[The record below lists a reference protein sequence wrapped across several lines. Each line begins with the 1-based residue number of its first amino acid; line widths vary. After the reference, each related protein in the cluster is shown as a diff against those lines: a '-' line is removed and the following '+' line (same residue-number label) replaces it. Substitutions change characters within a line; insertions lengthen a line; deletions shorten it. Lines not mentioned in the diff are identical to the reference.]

1 MDLGHCLAS
10 SRSVPNR
17 RPKIEIVQ
25 TAASP
30 EEAAAV
36 AAAIE
41 QFMRAT
47 APPPAPVEPPMNPWV
62 RTALLEGVDREPAHI
77 VWI

>member
-1 MDLGHCLAS
+1 MIRA
-10 SRSVPNR
+10 VPNR

-25 TAASP
+25 TSASP

-47 APPPAPVEPPMNPWV
+47 APPPAPPAEPINPWI
-62 RTALLEGVDREPAHI
+62 RAALLEGIDRERDHTG
-77 VWI
+77 WI

>member
-1 MDLGHCLAS
+1 M
-10 SRSVPNR
+10 PNR
-17 RPKIEIVQ
+17 RPKIQIVQ
-25 TAASP
+25 TSASP

-47 APPPAPVEPPMNPWV
+47 APAPAAAEEPLSPWV
-62 RTALLEGVDREPAHI
+62 RTALLEGVDREPGTAW
-77 VWI
+77 V

>member
-1 MDLGHCLAS
+1 MIRA
-10 SRSVPNR
+10 VPNR

-25 TAASP
+25 TSASP

-47 APPPAPVEPPMNPWV
+47 APPPAPAEEPLNPWV
-62 RTALLEGVDREPAHI
+62 RTALLEGVEREPGAG
-77 VWI
+77 WI

>member
-1 MDLGHCLAS
+1 M
-10 SRSVPNR
+10 PNR

-25 TAASP
+25 TSASP

-47 APPPAPVEPPMNPWV
+47 APPAAPEPEPLNPWV
-62 RTALLEGVDREPAHI
+62 RTALLEGVEREPGAS
-77 VWI
+77 WI